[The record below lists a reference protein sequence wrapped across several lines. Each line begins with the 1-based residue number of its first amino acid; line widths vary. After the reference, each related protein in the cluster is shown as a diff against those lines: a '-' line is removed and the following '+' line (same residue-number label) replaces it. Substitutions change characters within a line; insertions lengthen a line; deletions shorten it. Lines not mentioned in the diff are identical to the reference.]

1 MKKQVAVIT
10 RAKEIRNSMK
20 DQIDMI
26 FGELV
31 ETNIYSLEDKTIDK
45 LKKSDL
51 YVVSSSAYEYL
62 DEKFLKNK
70 NLVIVDYT
78 ISKERKN
85 FEKFSKG
92 NKGSIF

>member
-70 NLVIVDYT
+70 NMVIVDYT
-78 ISKERKN
+78 IFQREQRQY
-85 FEKFSKG
+85 FLM
-92 NKGSIF
+92 

>member
-31 ETNIYSLEDKTIDK
+31 ETNI
-45 LKKSDL
+45 
-51 YVVSSSAYEYL
+51 
-62 DEKFLKNK
+62 
-70 NLVIVDYT
+70 
-78 ISKERKN
+78 
-85 FEKFSKG
+85 
-92 NKGSIF
+92 

>member
-51 YVVSSSAYEYL
+51 YVVSSSA
-62 DEKFLKNK
+62 
-70 NLVIVDYT
+70 
-78 ISKERKN
+78 
-85 FEKFSKG
+85 
-92 NKGSIF
+92 

>member
-31 ETNIYSLEDKTIDK
+31 ETNIYSFEDKTIDK

-85 FEKFSKG
+85 F
-92 NKGSIF
+92 

>member
-1 MKKQVAVIT
+1 MKKQAAVIT

-45 LKKSDL
+45 LKRSDL

-62 DEKFLKNK
+62 DEKFLKIK
-70 NLVIVDYT
+70 
-78 ISKERKN
+78 
-85 FEKFSKG
+85 
-92 NKGSIF
+92 

>member
-85 FEKFSKG
+85 F
-92 NKGSIF
+92 